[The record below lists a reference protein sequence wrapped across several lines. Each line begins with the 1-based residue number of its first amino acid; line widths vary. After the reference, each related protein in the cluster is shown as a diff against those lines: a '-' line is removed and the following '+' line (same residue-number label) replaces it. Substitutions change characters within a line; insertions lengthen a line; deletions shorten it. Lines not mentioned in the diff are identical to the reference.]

1 VKPTAGFTY
10 NEAVASTVE
19 LIRVRKS
26 YGGFTAVDDLSFEI
40 PPARIFG
47 LLGPN
52 GAGKTSTI
60 RMMIGITAPDSGCV
74 RLFGE
79 PLRRRA
85 MRRVG
90 YLPEERG
97 LYRRMTVGDNLV
109 FLGRL
114 AGLSVA
120 TSRERIDAWA
130 RRLEIADWVDR
141 RVEELSK
148 GMQQKIQFIAALLHD
163 PELIVMDEPFAGLDP
178 VNTMQLKDVLV
189 GLRTAGKSILFSTH
203 RMDQVEKLCDSICLI
218 DRGKSVLQG
227 SLSEIKAGN
236 GRRYVQIDYEGDGG
250 CLAGNPLIDSLN
262 DYGNHAEIRLKS
274 DADPQELLRTAMRG
288 LRVIRFQVMD
298 PSLEQIFIDLIA
310 GRDD

>member
-1 VKPTAGFTY
+1 MTPA
-10 NEAVASTVE
+10 VE
-19 LIRVRKS
+19 LLEVRKS
-26 YGGFTAVDDLSFEI
+26 YGGYVAVDGLSFSI
-40 PPARIFG
+40 LPAHIFG

-60 RMMIGITAPDSGCV
+60 RMMIGITSPDSGSV

-85 MRRVG
+85 LRRVG

-97 LYRRMTVGDNLV
+97 LYRRMTVGANLV
-109 FLGRL
+109 FLGQL

-120 TSRERIDAWA
+120 TSKQRIDAWTK
-130 RRLEIADWVDR
+130 RLDIEDWVDR

-163 PELIVMDEPFAGLDP
+163 PDLIVMDEPFAGLDP

-189 GLRTAGKSILFSTH
+189 GLRAAGKAILFSTH

-218 DRGKSVLQG
+218 NRGKAVLQG
-227 SLSEIKAGN
+227 SLSEVKNSN
-236 GRRYVQIDYEGDGG
+236 GRRFVQIDYEGDGG

-262 DYGNHAEIRLKS
+262 DYGNHAELRLKPG
-274 DADPQELLRTAMRG
+274 ADSQELLQSAMRQ
-288 LRVIRFQVMD
+288 LRVLRFQVMD
-298 PSLEQIFIDLIA
+298 PSLEQIFIERIA
-310 GRDD
+310 GKDD

>member
-1 VKPTAGFTY
+1 VTP
-10 NEAVASTVE
+10 TVE
-19 LIRVRKS
+19 LLEVRKS
-26 YGGFTAVDDLSFEI
+26 YGGYAAVDGLSFAI
-40 PPARIFG
+40 PPAQIFG

-60 RMMIGITAPDSGCV
+60 RMMIGITSPDSGSM

-85 MRRVG
+85 LRRVG

-97 LYRRMTVGDNLV
+97 LYRRMTVRDNLI

-120 TSRERIDAWA
+120 VSKERIDAWT
-130 RRLEIADWVDR
+130 RRLGIADWVER
-141 RVEELSK
+141 RVDELSK

-189 GLRTAGKSILFSTH
+189 GLRGAGKSILFSTH

-218 DRGKSVLQG
+218 NRGKAVLQG
-227 SLSEIKAGN
+227 SLSQVKNGN
-236 GRRYVQIDYEGDGG
+236 GRRFVQIDYEGDGS

-262 DYGNHAEIRLKS
+262 DYGNHAELRLKPG
-274 DADPQELLRTAMRG
+274 ADTQELLRAAMRG

-298 PSLEQIFIDLIA
+298 PSLEQIFIERVA
-310 GRDD
+310 SRDD

>member
-1 VKPTAGFTY
+1 VTP
-10 NEAVASTVE
+10 SVE
-19 LIRVRKS
+19 LVGVRKS
-26 YGGFTAVDDLSFEI
+26 YGGYAAVDGLSFQI
-40 PPARIFG
+40 PSAHIFG

-60 RMMIGITAPDSGCV
+60 RIMIGITSPDSGVV

-85 MRRVG
+85 LRRVG

-97 LYRRMTVGDNLV
+97 LYRRMSVGDNLV

-120 TSRERIDAWA
+120 VSRNRIDTWTK
-130 RRLEIADWVDR
+130 RLGIADWVER
-141 RVEELSK
+141 RVDELSK

-163 PELIVMDEPFAGLDP
+163 PDLIVMDEPFAGLDP

-189 GLRTAGKSILFSTH
+189 GLRAAGKSILFSTH

-218 DRGKSVLQG
+218 NRGKAVLQG
-227 SLSEIKAGN
+227 SLSEVKNGN
-236 GRRYVQIDYEGDGG
+236 GRRFVQIDYEGDGAY
-250 CLAGNPLIDSLN
+250 LAGNPLVDSLN
-262 DYGNHAEIRLKS
+262 DYGNHAELRLKPG
-274 DADPQELLRTAMRG
+274 ADTQELLRTAMRG

-298 PSLEQIFIDLIA
+298 PSLEQIFIERISEQ
-310 GRDD
+310 R

>member
-1 VKPTAGFTY
+1 MTPA
-10 NEAVASTVE
+10 VE
-19 LIRVRKS
+19 LLEVRKS
-26 YGGFTAVDDLSFEI
+26 YGGVPAVDGLSFQI

-60 RMMIGITAPDSGCV
+60 RMMIGITSPDSGLV

-85 MRRVG
+85 LRRVG

-97 LYRRMTVGDNLV
+97 LYRRMTVGANLV
-109 FLGRL
+109 FLGSL

-120 TSRERIDAWA
+120 TSRQRIDAWT
-130 RRLEIADWVDR
+130 RRLGAADWVDR

-163 PELIVMDEPFAGLDP
+163 PDLIVMDEPFAGLDP

-189 GLRTAGKSILFSTH
+189 GLRAAGKSILFSTH
-203 RMDQVEKLCDSICLI
+203 RMDQVEKLCDSICLVN
-218 DRGKSVLQG
+218 RGKAVLQG
-227 SLSEIKAGN
+227 SLSEIKNSN
-236 GRRYVQIDYEGDGG
+236 GRRFVQIDYEGDGA
-250 CLAGNPLIDSLN
+250 CLAGHPLIDSLN
-262 DYGNHAEIRLKS
+262 DYGNHAELRLKPGA
-274 DADPQELLRTAMRG
+274 DAQELLQTAMRG

-298 PSLEQIFIDLIA
+298 PSLEQIFIERVGEQA
-310 GRDD
+310 

>member
-1 VKPTAGFTY
+1 VTP
-10 NEAVASTVE
+10 TVE
-19 LIRVRKS
+19 LLRVRKS

-40 PPARIFG
+40 PPTHIFG

-74 RLFGE
+74 RIFGQ
-79 PLRRRA
+79 PFRRRA
-85 MRRVG
+85 LRRVG

-114 AGLSVA
+114 VGLSVA

-130 RRLEIADWVDR
+130 RRLEIADWIDR

-163 PELIVMDEPFAGLDP
+163 PDLIVMDEPFAGLDP
-178 VNTMQLKDVLV
+178 LNTMQLKDVLV

-227 SLSEIKAGN
+227 SLSEVKAGN
-236 GRRYVQIDYEGDGG
+236 GRRFVQIDYEGDGR

-262 DYGNHAEIRLKS
+262 DYGNHAEIRLKPG
-274 DADPQELLRTAMRG
+274 ADSQELLRTAMQG
-288 LRVIRFQVMD
+288 LRVIRFQVME
-298 PSLEQIFIDLIA
+298 PSLEQIFIDQIA

>member
-1 VKPTAGFTY
+1 MTPA
-10 NEAVASTVE
+10 VE
-19 LIRVRKS
+19 LIGVRKS
-26 YGGFTAVDDLSFEI
+26 YGGYPAVDGISFSI
-40 PPARIFG
+40 PPSHIFG

-60 RMMIGITAPDSGCV
+60 RMMIGITSPDSGVV

-79 PLRRRA
+79 TLRRRA
-85 MRRVG
+85 LRQVG

-97 LYRRMTVGDNLV
+97 LYRRMTVGANLV
-109 FLGRL
+109 FLGQL

-120 TSRERIDAWA
+120 TAKERIDMWTT
-130 RRLEIADWVDR
+130 RLEIADWVDR

-148 GMQQKIQFIAALLHD
+148 GMQQKIQFIAAQLHD
-163 PELIVMDEPFAGLDP
+163 PDLIVMDEPFAGLDP

-189 GLRTAGKSILFSTH
+189 GLRAQGKSILFSTH

-218 DRGKSVLQG
+218 NRGKAVLQG
-227 SLSEIKAGN
+227 SLAEVKNGN
-236 GRRYVQIDYEGDGG
+236 GRRFVQIDYEGDGR

-262 DYGNHAEIRLKS
+262 DYGNHAELRLKPG
-274 DADPQELLRTAMRG
+274 ADSQELLRNAMSQ

-298 PSLEQIFIDLIA
+298 PSLEQIFIERISGKHD
-310 GRDD
+310 

>member
-1 VKPTAGFTY
+1 MTP
-10 NEAVASTVE
+10 TVE
-19 LIRVRKS
+19 LLRVRKS

-40 PPARIFG
+40 PPTHIFG

-74 RLFGE
+74 RIFGQ
-79 PLRRRA
+79 PFRRRA
-85 MRRVG
+85 LRRVG

-114 AGLSVA
+114 VGLSVA

-130 RRLEIADWVDR
+130 RRLEIADWIDR

-163 PELIVMDEPFAGLDP
+163 PDLIVMDEPFAGLDP
-178 VNTMQLKDVLV
+178 LNTMQLKDVLV

-227 SLSEIKAGN
+227 SLSEVKAGN
-236 GRRYVQIDYEGDGG
+236 GRRFVQIDYEGDGR

-262 DYGNHAEIRLKS
+262 DYGNHAEIRLKPG
-274 DADPQELLRTAMRG
+274 ADSQELLRTAMQG
-288 LRVIRFQVMD
+288 LRVIRFQVME
-298 PSLEQIFIDLIA
+298 PSLEQIFIDQIA

>member
-1 VKPTAGFTY
+1 VTP
-10 NEAVASTVE
+10 SVE
-19 LIRVRKS
+19 LLEIRKS
-26 YGGFTAVDDLSFEI
+26 YSGYAAVDGISFAI
-40 PPARIFG
+40 PPAHIFG

-60 RMMIGITAPDSGCV
+60 RMMIGITSPDSGVV

-85 MRRVG
+85 LRRVG

-97 LYRRMTVGDNLV
+97 LYRRMTVGANLV
-109 FLGRL
+109 FLGQL
-114 AGLSVA
+114 AGLSIA
-120 TSRERIDAWA
+120 KAKERIETWT

-163 PELIVMDEPFAGLDP
+163 PDLIVMDEPFAGLDP

-189 GLRTAGKSILFSTH
+189 GLRAAGKSILFSTH

-218 DRGKSVLQG
+218 NRGKAVLQG
-227 SLSEIKAGN
+227 SLSEVKNGN
-236 GRRYVQIDYEGDGG
+236 GRRFVQIDYEGDGA

-262 DYGNHAEIRLKS
+262 DYGNHAELRLKPG
-274 DADPQELLRTAMRG
+274 ADSQVLLQTAMRQ

-298 PSLEQIFIDLIA
+298 PSLEQIFIERVS
-310 GRDD
+310 GKDD

>member
-1 VKPTAGFTY
+1 MTP
-10 NEAVASTVE
+10 TVE
-19 LIRVRKS
+19 LLGVRKS
-26 YGGFTAVDDLSFEI
+26 YSGYAAVDGLSFSI
-40 PPARIFG
+40 PPAHIFG

-60 RMMIGITAPDSGCV
+60 RMMIGITWPDAGIV

-85 MRRVG
+85 LRRVG

-97 LYRRMTVGDNLV
+97 LYRRMSVGANLV

-120 TSRERIDAWA
+120 AAKQRIDAWTK
-130 RRLEIADWVDR
+130 RLEIADWVDR

-163 PELIVMDEPFAGLDP
+163 PDLIVMDEPFAGLDP

-189 GLRTAGKSILFSTH
+189 GLRAAGKSILFSTH

-218 DRGKSVLQG
+218 NRGKAVLQG
-227 SLSEIKAGN
+227 SLSEVKASN
-236 GRRYVQIDYEGDGG
+236 GRRFVQIDYEGDGA

-262 DYGNHAEIRLKS
+262 DYGNHVELRLKPG
-274 DADPQELLRTAMRG
+274 ADTQELLRTAMRG

-298 PSLEQIFIDLIA
+298 PSLEQIFIERVA
-310 GRDD
+310 NRDD

>member
-1 VKPTAGFTY
+1 MTPA
-10 NEAVASTVE
+10 VE
-19 LIRVRKS
+19 LLEVRKS
-26 YGGFTAVDDLSFEI
+26 YGGYVAVDGLSFSI
-40 PPARIFG
+40 LPAHIFG

-60 RMMIGITAPDSGCV
+60 RMMIGITSPDSGSV
-74 RLFGE
+74 QLFGE

-85 MRRVG
+85 FRRVG

-97 LYRRMTVGDNLV
+97 LYRRMTVGANLV
-109 FLGRL
+109 FLGQL

-120 TSRERIDAWA
+120 TSKQRIDAWTK
-130 RRLEIADWVDR
+130 RLDIEDWVDR

-163 PELIVMDEPFAGLDP
+163 PDLIVMDEPFAGLDP

-189 GLRTAGKSILFSTH
+189 GLRAAGKSILFSTH

-218 DRGKSVLQG
+218 NRGKAVLQG
-227 SLSEIKAGN
+227 SLSEVKNSN
-236 GRRYVQIDYEGDGG
+236 GRRFVQIDYEGDGG

-262 DYGNHAEIRLKS
+262 DYGNHAELRLKPG
-274 DADPQELLRTAMRG
+274 ADSQELLQSAMRQ
-288 LRVIRFQVMD
+288 LRVLRFQVMD
-298 PSLEQIFIDLIA
+298 PSLEQIFIERIA
-310 GRDD
+310 GKDD

>member
-1 VKPTAGFTY
+1 MTP
-10 NEAVASTVE
+10 TVE
-19 LIRVRKS
+19 LLRVRKS
-26 YGGFTAVDDLSFEI
+26 YGGFRAVDDLSFEI
-40 PPARIFG
+40 PPAHIFG

-79 PLRRRA
+79 PLVRRA
-85 MRRVG
+85 LRRVG

-120 TSRERIDAWA
+120 TSRERIGAWA
-130 RRLEIADWVDR
+130 RRLEIADWIDR

-163 PELIVMDEPFAGLDP
+163 PDLIVMDEPFAGLDP
-178 VNTMQLKDVLV
+178 VDTMQLKDVLV

-236 GRRYVQIDYEGDGG
+236 GRRFVQIDYEGDGG
-250 CLAGNPLIDSLN
+250 CLAGNPFIDSSN
-262 DYGNHAEIRLKS
+262 DYGNHAEVRLKPG
-274 DADPQELLRTAMRG
+274 ADPQELLRTAMRG

-298 PSLEQIFIDLIA
+298 PSLEQIFIDRVA

>member
-1 VKPTAGFTY
+1 MTP
-10 NEAVASTVE
+10 TVE
-19 LIRVRKS
+19 LLRVRKS
-26 YGGFTAVDDLSFEI
+26 YGGFAAVDDLSFEI
-40 PPARIFG
+40 PPAHIFG

-74 RLFGE
+74 RIFGE
-79 PLRRRA
+79 PFRRRA
-85 MRRVG
+85 LRRIG

-130 RRLEIADWVDR
+130 RRLDIADWIDR

-178 VNTMQLKDVLV
+178 LNTIQLKDVLV
-189 GLRTAGKSILFSTH
+189 GLRAAGKSILFSTH

-218 DRGKSVLQG
+218 DRGKSLLQG
-227 SLSEIKAGN
+227 SLSAIKAGN
-236 GRRYVQIDYEGDGG
+236 GRRFVQIDYEGDGG

-262 DYGNHAEIRLKS
+262 DYGNHAEIRLKPGVDS
-274 DADPQELLRTAMRG
+274 QELLRTAMRG

-298 PSLEQIFIDLIA
+298 PSLEQIFIDRVA

>member
-1 VKPTAGFTY
+1 VTP
-10 NEAVASTVE
+10 TVE
-19 LIRVRKS
+19 LLRVRKS

-40 PPARIFG
+40 PPAHIFG

-79 PLRRRA
+79 PFRRRA
-85 MRRVG
+85 LRRVG

-130 RRLEIADWVDR
+130 RRLEIADWIDR
-141 RVEELSK
+141 RVDELSK
-148 GMQQKIQFIAALLHD
+148 GMQQKIQFMAALLHD
-163 PELIVMDEPFAGLDP
+163 PGLIVMDEPFAGLDP
-178 VNTMQLKDVLV
+178 LNTMQLKDVLV
-189 GLRTAGKSILFSTH
+189 GLRAAGKSILFSTH

-227 SLSEIKAGN
+227 SLSAIKARN
-236 GRRYVQIDYEGDGG
+236 GRRFVQIDYEGDGG

-274 DADPQELLRTAMRG
+274 GADSQELLRTAMRG

-298 PSLEQIFIDLIA
+298 PSLEQIFIDRIA

>member
-1 VKPTAGFTY
+1 VTPA
-10 NEAVASTVE
+10 VE
-19 LIRVRKS
+19 LLEVRKS
-26 YGGFTAVDDLSFEI
+26 YGGYVAVDGLSFSI
-40 PPARIFG
+40 LPAHIFG

-60 RMMIGITAPDSGCV
+60 RMMIGITSPDSGSV
-74 RLFGE
+74 QLFGE

-85 MRRVG
+85 FRRVG

-97 LYRRMTVGDNLV
+97 LYRRMTVGANLV
-109 FLGRL
+109 FLGQL

-120 TSRERIDAWA
+120 TSKQRIDAWTK
-130 RRLEIADWVDR
+130 RLDIEDWVDR

-163 PELIVMDEPFAGLDP
+163 PDLIVMDEPFAGLDP

-189 GLRTAGKSILFSTH
+189 GLRAAGKSILFSTH

-218 DRGKSVLQG
+218 NRGKAVLQG
-227 SLSEIKAGN
+227 SLSEVKNSN
-236 GRRYVQIDYEGDGG
+236 GRRFVQIDYEGDGG

-262 DYGNHAEIRLKS
+262 DYGNHAELRLKPG
-274 DADPQELLRTAMRG
+274 ADSQELLQSAMRQ
-288 LRVIRFQVMD
+288 LRVLRFQVMD
-298 PSLEQIFIDLIA
+298 PSLEQIFIERIA
-310 GRDD
+310 GKDD